1 MLDHLP
7 MTTHPHPNQVLAA
20 VLIQQF
26 EAAISLE
33 FDI

>member
-1 MLDHLP
+1 MLDHLS